1 MSSIKVI
8 YDTQTSEISFDKSK
22 IGPYY
27 CDFIAALERHG
38 QRVDI
43 RGLSYGADVRVNGE
57 LVLKKSWPPE
67 GVKYVSTDQ
76 NELVTERLTTFP
88 PDAECEFSVWV
99 KGRNGEYTGQTTFT
113 IPRPEQ
119 LYDSWGWNTETL
131 NWEAPVPYPDDGNDY
146 TWDEENQQ
154 WVIPAEPLNINTATA
169 EELESLS
176 GVGASL
182 AQQIIDGRP
191 WEDINDLTIIQD
203 ISQEMVDSWGIVV

>member
-38 QRVDI
+38 QTVDI

-57 LVLKKSWPPE
+57 LVLEKSWPPK

-88 PDAECEFSVWV
+88 PDAECEFSVWI

-119 LYDSWGWNTETL
+119 PYASWVWNTDTL
-131 NWEAPVPYPDDGNDY
+131 SWEAPVPYPEDDKFY
-146 TWDEENQQ
+146 TWEEETQS
-154 WVIPAEPLNINTATA
+154 WVEVT
-169 EELESLS
+169 
-176 GVGASL
+176 
-182 AQQIIDGRP
+182 
-191 WEDINDLTIIQD
+191 EDAP
-203 ISQEMVDSWGIVV
+203 

>member
-38 QRVDI
+38 QTVDI
-43 RGLSYGADVRVNGE
+43 RGLSYGADVKVDGE
-57 LVLKKSWPPE
+57 LVLEKSWPPP

-76 NELVTERLTTFP
+76 NELVTERLKVFP
-88 PDAECEFSVWV
+88 PDAECEFFVWI

-119 LYDSWGWNTETL
+119 PYPSWVWNTETL
-131 NWEAPVPYPDDGNDY
+131 RWEAPVPYPDDNNDY
-146 TWDEENQQ
+146 EWDEENQQ
-154 WVIPAEPLNINTATA
+154 WVIAAEPLNINTATA
-169 EELESLS
+169 DELESLS

-191 WEDINDLTIIQD
+191 WAKVDDLANISG
-203 ISQEMVDSWGIVV
+203 ISQGMVDSWEITV